1 MKFSLLCQSSTFGCC
16 CGKASNYLPSFLLSH
31 YYTSTGFLVFKTNNL
46 VLRNANGIYLFLFY
60 FFHRQQMSALFF
72 YHVMK
77 CNDSLWTF
85 PTKTT
90 ENINLL
96 DVHLGNLI
104 FALFLFFV
112 FYCEDFVILLLTG
125 VI

>member
-1 MKFSLLCQSSTFGCC
+1 MLMEF
-16 CGKASNYLPSFLLSH
+16 
-31 YYTSTGFLVFKTNNL
+31 
-46 VLRNANGIYLFLFY
+46 IYFY
-60 FFHRQQMSALFF
+60 FIFSQTANECIIF

-112 FYCEDFVILLLTG
+112 FYCEDFVILLFTG

>member
-1 MKFSLLCQSSTFGCC
+1 MLM
-16 CGKASNYLPSFLLSH
+16 
-31 YYTSTGFLVFKTNNL
+31 GF
-46 VLRNANGIYLFLFY
+46 IYFY
-60 FFHRQQMSALFF
+60 FIFSQTANECIIF

-90 ENINLL
+90 EKTNLL

-104 FALFLFFV
+104 FALFFFIV
-112 FYCEDFVILLLTG
+112 KNFVILLLTG